1 MVQPK
6 RTKRTKEE
14 TVYGY
19 NEQDPGNKSE
29 DGSIQIKAN
38 RPVRRRKTGTGEGEK
53 ETDSTSQESKER
65 IEDSGSGFKIEI
77 PKPTK
82 RRKTLEEKIA
92 ERAEKIKAERRAARE
107 SKKK

>member
-1 MVQPK
+1 MVQPR
-6 RTKRTKEE
+6 RTKRNKEDA
-14 TVYGY
+14 VYGY

-29 DGSIQIKAN
+29 DSSIPIKADK
-38 RPVRRRKTGTGEGEK
+38 PVRRRKTGTGGSEK
-53 ETDSTSQESKER
+53 AADSTSTKPKEGT
-65 IEDSGSGFKIEI
+65 EGSGSGFKIEI
-77 PKPTK
+77 PKPTR

>member
-29 DGSIQIKAN
+29 DSSIPIKAN
-38 RPVRRRKTGTGEGEK
+38 KPVRRRKTGTGESEK

-65 IEDSGSGFKIEI
+65 IENSGSGFKIEI
-77 PKPTK
+77 PKPTR